1 MSVPGS
7 HAATRDECPDCGCDR
22 SQGKTRN
29 CSGCVED
36 WPARSAARS
45 QRFTVEGDPTH
56 VRELAEAEGWKIA
69 YPRWWQRTYAIPR
82 WIVWLVVAQ
91 AVVGL
96 PRAIE
101 QVTTWL

>member
-1 MSVPGS
+1 MCEHGY
-7 HAATRDECPDCGCDR
+7 TGEERDNCACD
-22 SQGKTRN
+22 SCESRN
-29 CSGCVED
+29 
-36 WPARSAARS
+36 AARS